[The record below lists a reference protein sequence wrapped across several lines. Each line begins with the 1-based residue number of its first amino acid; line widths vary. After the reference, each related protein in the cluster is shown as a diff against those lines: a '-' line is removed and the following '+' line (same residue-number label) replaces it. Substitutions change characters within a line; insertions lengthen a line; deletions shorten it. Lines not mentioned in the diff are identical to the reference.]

1 MGVTR
6 TLGTFPASERTLTA
20 FSGLDC
26 VFAPAR
32 RLMASASACEC
43 ENGRADQ
50 TEDGGGDA
58 FIRGD
63 GKLKR
68 VTVPGGREEL
78 TTQRTCNRVG
88 R

>member
-1 MGVTR
+1 
-6 TLGTFPASERTLTA
+6 
-20 FSGLDC
+20 
-26 VFAPAR
+26 
-32 RLMASASACEC
+32 MASASACER